1 MNILDIVVLI
11 LLVFYALNGAYR
23 GVSGSLLNLGGYRA
37 SWLLSF
43 LTYPLLSGV
52 LSGDAMLGSLKFYI
66 EGAEKVGDVELART
80 AISQLSDAQIQSTV
94 SSAALPPPF
103 DTAILSNI
111 NGKVFASQGVE
122 SLGDYFN
129 LTIFNVTINIISVL
143 IIFVVL
149 RIIFTL
155 LTNAF
160 SYAAKLPTLRR
171 RDTLT
176 GGLIG
181 FVRGFLAMYMVFMV
195 VPVMLIMINISEI
208 TAMMNSSVT
217 CGIFYSGSVVLGLI
231 SGVA

>member
-23 GVSGSLLNLGGYRA
+23 GFSGSLLNLGGIYSVVA
-37 SWLLSF
+37 AVLL
-43 LTYPLLSGV
+43 
-52 LSGDAMLGSLKFYI
+52 
-66 EGAEKVGDVELART
+66 DV
-80 AISQLSDAQIQSTV
+80 
-94 SSAALPPPF
+94 SAAFGSAFRRCHARLAEVLYRRSGKGRRRGVGPHGDKSALRRS
-103 DTAILSNI
+103 DTEYGQLCCAAAAVCYSDTFKYKRKSVCI
-111 NGKVFASQGVE
+111 QGVE